1 MNEGKRLGKL
11 CCFQKEAIVRAG
23 LLVHGGL
30 DDASVNDSTYNS
42 GGYISVQG
50 FNITVLRNMPVS
62 FPAAYVPWPEFVV
75 ELDAMR
81 GYEIQVIGN
90 FVNGE
95 PMAAQISTSQLF
107 EILSSGY
114 IESLNFTE
122 GTMKIRSGPILRI
135 SDPNGV
141 FPVGYAGTPFFTAD
155 DENPSISSYSGM
167 PMCIPRNSSD
177 PPLPA
182 PKPPFCWFSAVADP
196 LRMVPFLAGDF
207 VTFSGIRRGD
217 EVICYSI
224 VANNVQILTLG
235 TLVYIRMEL
244 GLLGIDNLVSTN
256 TELAESRF
264 RGYVS
269 NNRAQIALYAMGID
283 PCTAAVTD
291 RIIAVVNVCANA
303 QSRFQADILGGYTHD
318 YSAVAEVN
326 GIPATRLAGNG
337 ILAGTFVQPANE
349 FIHGEQNVPGTSPPV
364 NDFSQMPWL
373 TLGVGVDEH
382 GNLWG
387 PLDPF
392 PQTVVFIE
400 PIDCGP
406 VGRLRYEGDKTDTN
420 WAPSGKT
427 IHTFFHMT
435 AHVFPLLMAEIC

>member
-1 MNEGKRLGKL
+1 MATSSFRQLFLVLLVHLLRLSPA
-11 CCFQKEAIVRAG
+11 FAQDAG

-30 DDASVNDSTYNS
+30 EDASVHDSTYNS

-50 FNITVLRNMPVS
+50 FNITVPRNMLVS
-62 FPAAYVPWPEFVV
+62 FPAAYIPWPEFVS

-81 GYEIQVIGN
+81 GDEIQVIGN

-95 PMAAQISTSQLF
+95 LMAAQISTSQFF
-107 EILSSGY
+107 ESLSSGY

-122 GTMKIRSGPILRI
+122 GTMRIRSGPTLRI

-141 FPVGYAGTPFFTAD
+141 FSVGYVGASFF
-155 DENPSISSYSGM
+155 N
-167 PMCIPRNSSD
+167 
-177 PPLPA
+177 
-182 PKPPFCWFSAVADP
+182 P

-207 VTFSGIRRGD
+207 VTFSGIRRSD

-224 VANNVQILTLG
+224 VANNVQVLTLG

-244 GLLGIDNLVSTN
+244 GFLGIDNLVSTN

-264 RGYVS
+264 RGLCV
-269 NNRAQIALYAMGID
+269 QQQGPDLYAMEVD

-291 RIIAVVNVCANA
+291 RIIAVVDVRANA
-303 QSRFQADILGGYTHD
+303 QNRFQFEADILGGDTRD
-318 YSAVAEVN
+318 YRAVAEAN
-326 GIPATRLAGNG
+326 GIPATRLTGNG
-337 ILAGTFVQPANE
+337 ILAGTFVQPVNE
-349 FIHGEQNVPGTSPPV
+349 FIQGEQNVPGASPPA

-373 TLGVGVDEH
+373 TQGVGVDEH

-392 PQTVVFIE
+392 PQQVYSLSRLIVVLLGDFGTRVTTRKRIGHRRRFADVRFNSHIAE
-400 PIDCGP
+400 PKPASESTSAVVEVAQKKRAALDI
-406 VGRLRYEGDKTDTN
+406 
-420 WAPSGKT
+420 
-427 IHTFFHMT
+427 
-435 AHVFPLLMAEIC
+435 

>member
-107 EILSSGY
+107 ESLSSGY

-182 PKPPFCWFSAVADP
+182 PKPPFYWFSAVADP

-269 NNRAQIALYAMGID
+269 NNRAQIALYAMDID

-291 RIIAVVNVCANA
+291 RIIAVVN
-303 QSRFQADILGGYTHD
+303 
-318 YSAVAEVN
+318 
-326 GIPATRLAGNG
+326 
-337 ILAGTFVQPANE
+337 
-349 FIHGEQNVPGTSPPV
+349 
-364 NDFSQMPWL
+364 DFSQMPWL
-373 TLGVGVDEH
+373 TQGVGVDEH